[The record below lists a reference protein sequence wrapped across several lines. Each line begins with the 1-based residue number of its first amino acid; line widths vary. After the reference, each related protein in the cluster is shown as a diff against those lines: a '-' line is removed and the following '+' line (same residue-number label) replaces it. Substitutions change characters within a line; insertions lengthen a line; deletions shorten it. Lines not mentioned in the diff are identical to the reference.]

1 MTHQFNT
8 RLTAVAVSAV
18 VLFSGCS
25 SDKKSAITNT
35 TSHTE
40 TTRET
45 SSRVETSKP
54 TPSSTIT
61 TVTTT
66 EYTTEAVSIDE
77 PVVKTESEEKADI
90 ESVVNSFYTN
100 IDDKNLEGA
109 LQYTTRSDDLLLYS
123 EKAVEADSFYSTYT
137 TDTSKDFDVGMAE
150 IFEPLINE
158 IGHSLE
164 IESVELISAD
174 NAEVTVSATCF
185 SFYDTVQKVM
195 ELSSQ
200 MTEDELYS
208 LLEQYMIEQPDGEL
222 NEADFQI
229 LVIKTMM
236 KKMSPMTTTY
246 SYSVYVTKSDN
257 KWYISG
263 FSNNMDFIDMYLG
276 RISQM
281 TVFAELYQ

>member
-1 MTHQFNT
+1 MKHQFNT
-8 RLTAVAVSAV
+8 RLIAVAVSAV

-25 SDKKSAITNT
+25 SDKKSSITNT

-66 EYTTEAVSIDE
+66 EYTTEAVSIVE

-123 EKAVEADSFYSTYT
+123 GKAMEADSFYSAN
-137 TDTSKDFDVGMAE
+137 TSKDFDAGMAE
-150 IFEPLINE
+150 IFEPIMNE
-158 IGHSLE
+158 IGHTIE
-164 IESVELISAD
+164 VESVELISVD

-185 SFYDTVQKVM
+185 SFYDTLQKVM

-208 LLEQYMIEQPDGEL
+208 LLDQYMIEHPDGEL

-236 KKMSPMTTTY
+236 KKISPITTTY
-246 SYSVYVTKSDN
+246 SYSVYVTKSDD

-281 TVFAELYQ
+281 TAFTDLNQ